1 MSIKLSNEVKNIIAT
16 MLKTSKDFKLD
27 GINSL
32 VLLDALLT
40 NRQFSEALEVSSMS
54 NREEIINI
62 MQELLDSADFA
73 DKDVYS
79 EGERNTF
86 QEILKEANV
95 KDFEKVNFSQELAII
110 FCYANLI
117 IEEEKRPE
125 ITIEDIVLSVIDNQS
140 PDIEDYLKALTT
152 DVSALKESYST
163 FVATEET
170 DKADKTNKTDK
181 ADNIFFLPKTLKG
194 CVTVLNYKL
203 SQNPNCTILG
213 RDSECKEIWKTMMKK
228 TKRNVLLIGEPGV
241 GKSSVVY
248 KLTYDILNGTCPEM
262 FKNFRILS
270 LNVNNLI
277 SGTMYR
283 GQAEE
288 RYRDLIKM
296 LEEYDNLILFIDEIH
311 MIVGAGS
318 SSGKDNQDFS
328 NALKPLL
335 AGDDSIVIGATTNE
349 EYKEAFGNEGALR
362 RRFRNITIKEPKTT
376 EVYDMLKDS
385 IKQLEE
391 FHGVK
396 ISKRMVDLIIFYS
409 SCFNYTTRNPD
420 RTKDLID
427 LSMVTAKMDGKTRVD
442 RESIMKN
449 FDFNFKQFHNMTSN
463 QISEVAYHEIGHFM
477 IQHFSG
483 RLTDQEVVAI
493 SIIPAAD
500 YLGVNVLDTT
510 DCTPS
515 TDKNFFIDEIAC
527 LLAGRISEKLFMNSQ
542 NNSGASGD
550 LEKATKIAYNMVTKY
565 GMTTKLGEHRIY
577 INDRDYQMQTPEV
590 TNMVNAEIK
599 NIIEKSTERATT
611 ILQTHAELV
620 KLLAEELSKKG
631 MLSQIELEKI
641 IQESQKVTI

>member
-16 MLKTSKDFKLD
+16 MLKTSKDFKL
-27 GINSL
+27 GGLNTL
-32 VLLDALLT
+32 ALLNALLT
-40 NRQFSEALEVSSMS
+40 NQQFSSTLEVTSICTK
-54 NREEIINI
+54 NEIIET
-62 MQELLDSADFA
+62 MEELLDSADFA
-73 DKDVYS
+73 DEDES
-79 EGERNTF
+79 EEGEKELS

-95 KDFEKVNFSQELAII
+95 ENYEKIHLSRELGII
-110 FCYANLI
+110 FCYANLLV
-117 IEEEKRPE
+117 EEENRVE
-125 ITIEDIVLSVIDNQS
+125 ITIEDLVLSLLDNQS
-140 PDIEDYLKALTT
+140 PDIIDFFKSLSTDLSVFKEKYTDTVAEDALP
-152 DVSALKESYST
+152 
-163 FVATEET
+163 FV
-170 DKADKTNKTDK
+170 
-181 ADNIFFLPKTLKG
+181 IPKSLTG
-194 CVTVLNYKL
+194 CVTILNDKL
-203 SQNPNCTILG
+203 SSNPNCTILG
-213 RDSECKEIWKTMMKK
+213 RDNECKEIWKTMMKK

-248 KLTYDILNGTCPEM
+248 KLTYDILNGICPEM
-262 FKNFRILS
+262 FKDFRILS

-288 RYRDLIKM
+288 RYQDLIEL
-296 LEEYDNLILFIDEIH
+296 LEYYDNLILFIDEIH

-318 SSGKDNQDFS
+318 SSSGKDNTDFS

-335 AGDDSIVIGATTNE
+335 AGDNAIVIGATTNE

-362 RRFRNITIKEPKTT
+362 RRFRNIVIKEPKTT

-449 FDFNFKQFHNMTSN
+449 FDFNFKQFHNMTST

-477 IQHFSG
+477 VQRFSG

-515 TDKNFFIDEIAC
+515 TDKNFFIDKIAC
-527 LLAGRISEKLFMNSQ
+527 LLAGRISEKIFTGSQ
-542 NNSGASGD
+542 NNSGASSD

-599 NIIEKSTERATT
+599 NIIEKATERATT

>member
-16 MLKTSKDFKLD
+16 MLKTSKDFKL
-27 GINSL
+27 GGLNTL
-32 VLLDALLT
+32 ALLDALLT
-40 NRQFSEALEVSSMS
+40 NQQFSSTLEVTSICTK
-54 NREEIINI
+54 NEIIET
-62 MQELLDSADFA
+62 MEELLDSADFA
-73 DKDVYS
+73 DEDES
-79 EGERNTF
+79 EEGEKELS

-95 KDFEKVNFSQELAII
+95 ENYEKIHLSRELGII
-110 FCYANLI
+110 FCYANLLV
-117 IEEEKRPE
+117 EEENRVE
-125 ITIEDIVLSVIDNQS
+125 ITIEDLVLSLLDNQS
-140 PDIEDYLKALTT
+140 PDIIDFFKSLST
-152 DVSALKESYST
+152 DLSVFKEIYTDTVAEESLP
-163 FVATEET
+163 FV
-170 DKADKTNKTDK
+170 
-181 ADNIFFLPKTLKG
+181 IPKSLKG
-194 CVTVLNYKL
+194 CVTILNDKL
-203 SQNPNCTILG
+203 SSNPNCTILG
-213 RDSECKEIWKTMMKK
+213 RDNECKEIWKTMMKK

-248 KLTYDILNGTCPEM
+248 KLTYDILNGICPEM
-262 FKNFRILS
+262 FKNFLIIS

-288 RYRDLIKM
+288 RYQDLIEL
-296 LEEYDNLILFIDEIH
+296 LEYYDNLILFIDEIH

-318 SSGKDNQDFS
+318 SSSGKDNTDFS

-362 RRFRNITIKEPKTT
+362 RRFRNIVIKEPKTT

-449 FDFNFKQFHNMTSN
+449 FDFNFKQFHNMTST

-477 IQHFSG
+477 VQRFSG

-493 SIIPAAD
+493 SIIPTAD

-515 TDKNFFIDEIAC
+515 TDKNFFIDKIAC
-527 LLAGRISEKLFMNSQ
+527 LLAGRISEKIFTGSQ
-542 NNSGASGD
+542 NNSGASSD

-577 INDRDYQMQTPEV
+577 INDRDYQMQTPEI

-599 NIIEKSTERATT
+599 NIIEKATERATT

-620 KLLAEELSKKG
+620 KTLAEELSKKG

>member
-16 MLKTSKDFKLD
+16 MLKTSKDFKL
-27 GINSL
+27 GGLNTL
-32 VLLDALLT
+32 ALLDALLT
-40 NRQFSEALEVSSMS
+40 NQQFSSTLEVTSICTK
-54 NREEIINI
+54 NEIIET
-62 MQELLDSADFA
+62 MEELLDSADFA
-73 DKDVYS
+73 DEDES
-79 EGERNTF
+79 EEGEKELS

-95 KDFEKVNFSQELAII
+95 ENYEKIHLSRELGII
-110 FCYANLI
+110 FCYANLLV
-117 IEEEKRPE
+117 EEENRVE
-125 ITIEDIVLSVIDNQS
+125 ITIEDLVLSLLDNQS
-140 PDIEDYLKALTT
+140 PDIIDFFKSLST
-152 DVSALKESYST
+152 DLSVFKGIYTDTVAEESLP
-163 FVATEET
+163 FV
-170 DKADKTNKTDK
+170 
-181 ADNIFFLPKTLKG
+181 IPKSLKG
-194 CVTVLNYKL
+194 CVTILNDKL
-203 SQNPNCTILG
+203 SSNPNCTILG
-213 RDSECKEIWKTMMKK
+213 RDNECKEIWKTMMKK

-248 KLTYDILNGTCPEM
+248 KLTYDILNGICPEM
-262 FKNFRILS
+262 FKDFQILS

-288 RYRDLIKM
+288 RYQDLIEL
-296 LEEYDNLILFIDEIH
+296 LEYYDNLILFIDEIH

-318 SSGKDNQDFS
+318 SSSGKDNTDFS

-335 AGDDSIVIGATTNE
+335 AGDNAIVIGATTNE

-362 RRFRNITIKEPKTT
+362 RRFRNIVIKEPKTT

-391 FHGVK
+391 FHGIK

-449 FDFNFKQFHNMTSN
+449 FDFNFKQFHNMTST

-477 IQHFSG
+477 VQRFSG

-515 TDKNFFIDEIAC
+515 TDKNFFIDKIAC
-527 LLAGRISEKLFMNSQ
+527 LLAGRISEKIFTGSQ
-542 NNSGASGD
+542 NNSGASSD

-577 INDRDYQMQTPEV
+577 INDRDYQMQTPEI

-599 NIIEKSTERATT
+599 NIIEKATERATT

-620 KLLAEELSKKG
+620 KTLAEELSKKG

>member
-16 MLKTSKDFKLD
+16 MLKTSKDFKL
-27 GINSL
+27 GGLNTL
-32 VLLDALLT
+32 ALLDALLT
-40 NRQFSEALEVSSMS
+40 NQQFSSTLEVTSICTK
-54 NREEIINI
+54 NEIIET
-62 MQELLDSADFA
+62 MEELLDSADFA
-73 DKDVYS
+73 DEDES
-79 EGERNTF
+79 EEGEKELS

-95 KDFEKVNFSQELAII
+95 ENYEKIHLSRELGII
-110 FCYANLI
+110 FCYANLLV
-117 IEEEKRPE
+117 EEENRVE
-125 ITIEDIVLSVIDNQS
+125 ITIEDLVLSLLDNQS
-140 PDIEDYLKALTT
+140 PDIIDFFKSLST
-152 DVSALKESYST
+152 DLSVFKGIYTDTVAEESLP
-163 FVATEET
+163 FV
-170 DKADKTNKTDK
+170 
-181 ADNIFFLPKTLKG
+181 IPKSLKG
-194 CVTVLNYKL
+194 CVTILNDKL
-203 SQNPNCTILG
+203 SSNPNCTILG
-213 RDSECKEIWKTMMKK
+213 RDNECKEIWKTMMKK

-262 FKNFRILS
+262 FKNFLIIS

-277 SGTMYR
+277 SGTKYR
-283 GQAEE
+283 GEAEE

-362 RRFRNITIKEPKTT
+362 RRFRNIAIKEPRTT
-376 EVYDMLKDS
+376 EVYNMLKDS

-477 IQHFSG
+477 VQRFSG

-500 YLGVNVLDTT
+500 YLGVNVLDAT

-515 TDKNFFIDEIAC
+515 TDKNFFIDKIAC
-527 LLAGRISEKLFMNSQ
+527 LLAGRISEKIFTGSQ
-542 NNSGASGD
+542 NNSGASSD

>member
-16 MLKTSKDFKLD
+16 MLKTSKDFKL
-27 GINSL
+27 GGLNTL
-32 VLLDALLT
+32 ALLNALLT
-40 NRQFSEALEVSSMS
+40 NQQFSSTLEVTSICTK
-54 NREEIINI
+54 NEIIET
-62 MQELLDSADFA
+62 MEELLDSADFA
-73 DKDVYS
+73 DEDES
-79 EGERNTF
+79 EEGEKELS

-95 KDFEKVNFSQELAII
+95 ENYEKIHLSRELGII
-110 FCYANLI
+110 FCYANLLV
-117 IEEEKRPE
+117 EEENRVE
-125 ITIEDIVLSVIDNQS
+125 ITIEDLVLSLLDNQS
-140 PDIEDYLKALTT
+140 PDIIDFFKSLST
-152 DVSALKESYST
+152 DLSVFKEIYTDTVAEESLP
-163 FVATEET
+163 FV
-170 DKADKTNKTDK
+170 
-181 ADNIFFLPKTLKG
+181 IPKSLKG
-194 CVTVLNYKL
+194 CVTILNDKL
-203 SQNPNCTILG
+203 SSNPNCTILG
-213 RDSECKEIWKTMMKK
+213 RDNECKEIWKTMMKK

-248 KLTYDILNGTCPEM
+248 KLTYDILNGICPEM
-262 FKNFRILS
+262 FKDFRILS

-288 RYRDLIKM
+288 RYQDLIEL
-296 LEEYDNLILFIDEIH
+296 LEYYDNLILFIDEIH

-318 SSGKDNQDFS
+318 SSSGKDNTDFS

-335 AGDDSIVIGATTNE
+335 AGDNAIVIGATTNE

-362 RRFRNITIKEPKTT
+362 RRFRNIVIKEPKTT

-391 FHGVK
+391 FHGIK

-449 FDFNFKQFHNMTSN
+449 FDFNFKQFHNMTST

-477 IQHFSG
+477 VQRFSG

-493 SIIPAAD
+493 SIIPTAD

-515 TDKNFFIDEIAC
+515 TDKNFFIDKIAC
-527 LLAGRISEKLFMNSQ
+527 LLAGRISEKIFTGSQ
-542 NNSGASGD
+542 NNSGASSD

-599 NIIEKSTERATT
+599 NIIEKATERATT

>member
-16 MLKTSKDFKLD
+16 MLKTSKDFKL
-27 GINSL
+27 GGLNTL
-32 VLLDALLT
+32 ALLDALLT
-40 NRQFSEALEVSSMS
+40 NQQFSSTLEVTSICTK
-54 NREEIINI
+54 NEIIET
-62 MQELLDSADFA
+62 MEELLDSADFA
-73 DKDVYS
+73 DEDES
-79 EGERNTF
+79 EEGEKELS

-95 KDFEKVNFSQELAII
+95 ENYEKIHLSRELGII
-110 FCYANLI
+110 FCYANLLV
-117 IEEEKRPE
+117 EEENRVE
-125 ITIEDIVLSVIDNQS
+125 ITIEDLVLSLLYNQS
-140 PDIEDYLKALTT
+140 PDIIDFFKSLST
-152 DVSALKESYST
+152 DLSVFKEIYTDTVAEESLP
-163 FVATEET
+163 FV
-170 DKADKTNKTDK
+170 
-181 ADNIFFLPKTLKG
+181 IPKSLKG
-194 CVTVLNYKL
+194 CVTILNDKL
-203 SQNPNCTILG
+203 SSNPNCTILG
-213 RDSECKEIWKTMMKK
+213 RDNECKEIWKTMMKK

-248 KLTYDILNGTCPEM
+248 KLTYDILNGICPEM
-262 FKNFRILS
+262 FKDFRILS

-288 RYRDLIKM
+288 RYQDLIEL
-296 LEEYDNLILFIDEIH
+296 LEYYDNLILFIDEIH

-318 SSGKDNQDFS
+318 SSSGKDNTDFS

-335 AGDDSIVIGATTNE
+335 AGDNAIVIGATTNE

-362 RRFRNITIKEPKTT
+362 RRFRNIVIKEPKTT

-391 FHGVK
+391 FHGIK

-449 FDFNFKQFHNMTSN
+449 FDFNFKQFHNMTST

-477 IQHFSG
+477 VQRFSG

-515 TDKNFFIDEIAC
+515 TDKNFFIDKIAC
-527 LLAGRISEKLFMNSQ
+527 LLAGRISEKIFTGSQ
-542 NNSGASGD
+542 NNSGASSD

-599 NIIEKSTERATT
+599 NIIEKATERATT

-620 KLLAEELSKKG
+620 KTLAEELSKKG

>member
-16 MLKTSKDFKLD
+16 MLKTSKDFKL
-27 GINSL
+27 GGLNTL
-32 VLLDALLT
+32 ALLDALLT
-40 NRQFSEALEVSSMS
+40 NQQFSSTLEVTSICTK
-54 NREEIINI
+54 NEIIET
-62 MQELLDSADFA
+62 MEELLDSADFA
-73 DKDVYS
+73 DEDES
-79 EGERNTF
+79 EEGEKELS

-95 KDFEKVNFSQELAII
+95 ENYEKIHLSRELGII
-110 FCYANLI
+110 FCYANLLV
-117 IEEEKRPE
+117 EEENRVE
-125 ITIEDIVLSVIDNQS
+125 ITIEDLVLSLLDNQS
-140 PDIEDYLKALTT
+140 PDIIDFFKSLST
-152 DVSALKESYST
+152 DLSVFKGIYTDTVAEESLP
-163 FVATEET
+163 FV
-170 DKADKTNKTDK
+170 
-181 ADNIFFLPKTLKG
+181 IPKSLKG
-194 CVTVLNYKL
+194 CVTILNDKL
-203 SQNPNCTILG
+203 SSNPNCTILG
-213 RDSECKEIWKTMMKK
+213 RDNECKEIWKTMMKK

-248 KLTYDILNGTCPEM
+248 KLTYDILNGICPEM
-262 FKNFRILS
+262 FKDFRILS

-288 RYRDLIKM
+288 RYQDLIEL
-296 LEEYDNLILFIDEIH
+296 LEYYDNLILFIDEIH

-318 SSGKDNQDFS
+318 SSSGKDNTDFS

-362 RRFRNITIKEPKTT
+362 RRFRNIVIKEPKTT

-449 FDFNFKQFHNMTSN
+449 FDFNFKQFHNMTST

-477 IQHFSG
+477 VQRFSG

-515 TDKNFFIDEIAC
+515 TDKNFFIDKIAC
-527 LLAGRISEKLFMNSQ
+527 LLAGRISEKIFTGSQ
-542 NNSGASGD
+542 NNSGASSD

-599 NIIEKSTERATT
+599 NIIEKATERATT

>member
-16 MLKTSKDFKLD
+16 MLKTSKDFKL
-27 GINSL
+27 GGLNTL
-32 VLLDALLT
+32 ALLDALLT
-40 NRQFSEALEVSSMS
+40 NQQFSSTLEVTSICTK
-54 NREEIINI
+54 NEIIET
-62 MQELLDSADFA
+62 MEELLDSADFA
-73 DKDVYS
+73 DEDES
-79 EGERNTF
+79 EEGEKELS

-95 KDFEKVNFSQELAII
+95 ENYEKIHLSRELGII
-110 FCYANLI
+110 FCYANLLV
-117 IEEEKRPE
+117 EEENRVE
-125 ITIEDIVLSVIDNQS
+125 ITIEDLVLSLLDNQF
-140 PDIEDYLKALTT
+140 PDIIDFFKSLST
-152 DVSALKESYST
+152 DLSVFKEIYTDTVAEESLP
-163 FVATEET
+163 FV
-170 DKADKTNKTDK
+170 
-181 ADNIFFLPKTLKG
+181 IPKSLKG
-194 CVTVLNYKL
+194 CVTILNDKL
-203 SQNPNCTILG
+203 SSNPNCTILG
-213 RDSECKEIWKTMMKK
+213 RDNECKEIWKTMMKK

-248 KLTYDILNGTCPEM
+248 KLTYDILNGICPEM
-262 FKNFRILS
+262 FKDFRILS

-288 RYRDLIKM
+288 RYQDLIEL
-296 LEEYDNLILFIDEIH
+296 LEYYDNLILFIDEIH

-318 SSGKDNQDFS
+318 SSSGKDNTDFS

-335 AGDDSIVIGATTNE
+335 AGDNAIVIGATTNE

-362 RRFRNITIKEPKTT
+362 RRFRNIVIKEPKTT

-391 FHGVK
+391 FHGIK

-449 FDFNFKQFHNMTSN
+449 FDFNFKQFHNMTST

-477 IQHFSG
+477 VQRFSG

-493 SIIPAAD
+493 SIIPTAD

-515 TDKNFFIDEIAC
+515 TDKNFFIDKIAC
-527 LLAGRISEKLFMNSQ
+527 LLAGRISEKIFTGSQ
-542 NNSGASGD
+542 NNSGASSD

-577 INDRDYQMQTPEV
+577 INDRDYQMQTPEI

-599 NIIEKSTERATT
+599 NIIEKATERATT

-620 KLLAEELSKKG
+620 KTLAEELSKKG

>member
-16 MLKTSKDFKLD
+16 MLKTSKDFKL
-27 GINSL
+27 GGLNTL
-32 VLLDALLT
+32 ALLNALLT
-40 NRQFSEALEVSSMS
+40 NQQFSSTLEVTSICTK
-54 NREEIINI
+54 NEIIET
-62 MQELLDSADFA
+62 MEELLDSADFA
-73 DKDVYS
+73 DEDES
-79 EGERNTF
+79 EEGEKELS

-95 KDFEKVNFSQELAII
+95 ENYEKIHLSRELGII
-110 FCYANLI
+110 FCYANLLV
-117 IEEEKRPE
+117 EEENRVE
-125 ITIEDIVLSVIDNQS
+125 ITIEDLVLSLLDNQS
-140 PDIEDYLKALTT
+140 PDIIDFFKSLST
-152 DVSALKESYST
+152 DLSVFKEIYTDTVAEESLP
-163 FVATEET
+163 FV
-170 DKADKTNKTDK
+170 
-181 ADNIFFLPKTLKG
+181 IPKSLKG
-194 CVTVLNYKL
+194 CVTILNDKL
-203 SQNPNCTILG
+203 SSNPNCTILG
-213 RDSECKEIWKTMMKK
+213 RDNECKEIWKTMMKK

-248 KLTYDILNGTCPEM
+248 KLTYDILNGICPET
-262 FKNFRILS
+262 FKDFRILS

-288 RYRDLIKM
+288 RYQDLIEL
-296 LEEYDNLILFIDEIH
+296 LEYYDNLILFIDEIH

-318 SSGKDNQDFS
+318 SSSGKDNTDFS

-335 AGDDSIVIGATTNE
+335 AGDNAIVIGATTNE

-362 RRFRNITIKEPKTT
+362 RRFRNIVIKEPKTT

-449 FDFNFKQFHNMTSN
+449 FDFNFKQFHNMTST

-477 IQHFSG
+477 VQRFSG

-515 TDKNFFIDEIAC
+515 TDKNFFIDKIAC
-527 LLAGRISEKLFMNSQ
+527 LLAGRISEKIFTGSQ
-542 NNSGASGD
+542 NNSGASSD

-599 NIIEKSTERATT
+599 NIIEKATERATT

>member
-16 MLKTSKDFKLD
+16 MLKTSKDFKL
-27 GINSL
+27 GGLNTL
-32 VLLDALLT
+32 ALLDALLT
-40 NRQFSEALEVSSMS
+40 NQQFSSTLEVTSICTK
-54 NREEIINI
+54 NEIIET
-62 MQELLDSADFA
+62 MEELLDSADFA
-73 DKDVYS
+73 DEDES
-79 EGERNTF
+79 EEGEKELS

-95 KDFEKVNFSQELAII
+95 ENYEKIHLSRELGII
-110 FCYANLI
+110 FCYANLLV
-117 IEEEKRPE
+117 EEENRVE
-125 ITIEDIVLSVIDNQS
+125 ITIEDLVLSLLDNQS
-140 PDIEDYLKALTT
+140 PDIIDFFKSLST
-152 DVSALKESYST
+152 DLSVFKGIYTDTVAEESLP
-163 FVATEET
+163 FV
-170 DKADKTNKTDK
+170 
-181 ADNIFFLPKTLKG
+181 IPKSLKG
-194 CVTVLNYKL
+194 CVTILNDKL
-203 SQNPNCTILG
+203 SSNPNCTILG
-213 RDSECKEIWKTMMKK
+213 RDNECKEIWKTMMKK

-248 KLTYDILNGTCPEM
+248 KLTYDILNGICPEM
-262 FKNFRILS
+262 FKDFQILS

-288 RYRDLIKM
+288 RYQDLIEL
-296 LEEYDNLILFIDEIH
+296 LEYYDNLILFIDEIH

-318 SSGKDNQDFS
+318 SSSGKDNTDFS

-335 AGDDSIVIGATTNE
+335 AGDNAIVIGATTNE

-362 RRFRNITIKEPKTT
+362 RRFRNIVIKEPKTT

-449 FDFNFKQFHNMTSN
+449 FDFNFKQFHNMTST

-477 IQHFSG
+477 VQRFSG

-515 TDKNFFIDEIAC
+515 TDKNFFIDKIAC
-527 LLAGRISEKLFMNSQ
+527 LLAGRISEKIFTGSQ
-542 NNSGASGD
+542 NNSGASSD
-550 LEKATKIAYNMVTKY
+550 LEKATKISYNMVTKY

-577 INDRDYQMQTPEV
+577 INDRDYQMQTPEI

-599 NIIEKSTERATT
+599 NIIEKATERATT

-620 KLLAEELSKKG
+620 KKLAEELSKKG

-641 IQESQKVTI
+641 IQEYQKVTI